1 LLGMSRRGEL
11 RLVEFQRDS
20 GGRLSGNQ
28 GQPRTN
34 GPHLA
39 LLSILTAA
47 FLCRVVLQLVQAWW
61 PVDVL
66 ASFENWHSAILPYP
80 MLLAWQLAILAI
92 QVWVIVTISRNAHPP
107 RQLVGQVLLVVGGL
121 YFTFMLFRLVAE
133 MSFLQDLPWFQVRLP
148 TIFHLGLAAF
158 LLVLAD
164 FHLRYRAR
172 GLGQA

>member
-1 LLGMSRRGEL
+1 MANCVWSISNAILGRRLG
-11 RLVEFQRDS
+11 
-20 GGRLSGNQ
+20 GNQ
-28 GQPRTN
+28 GQRWAN

-47 FLCRVVLQLVQAWW
+47 FLCRVVAQLVQAWW

-66 ASFENWHSAILPYP
+66 ASFENWHSATLPYP
-80 MLLAWQLAILAI
+80 ILLAWQLAILAV
-92 QVWVIVTISRNAHPP
+92 QVWVIVTMSRNAHQP

-121 YFTFMLFRLVAE
+121 YFTFMLFRLVAG
-133 MSFLQDLPWFQVRLP
+133 MTFLQHLPWFQVRLP
-148 TIFHLGLAAF
+148 TIFHLVLAAF

-164 FHLRYRAR
+164 FHLRYRPR